1 MSETEPTKSVVP
13 TGEFTEA
20 NLRDRAFYET
30 NKQAIL
36 AAMKRGELP
45 GQSNYTTGPT
55 GEQ

>member
-1 MSETEPTKSVVP
+1 MNESEPTEPVVP

-30 NKQAIL
+30 NKQAIF
-36 AAMKRGELP
+36 AALKRGELP
-45 GQSNYTTGPT
+45 GQANHTTGPT

>member
-1 MSETEPTKSVVP
+1 MNESEPTEPVVP